1 MYIVN
6 NDNPTF
12 TRPDMSSIMY
22 TQIHTMYVHMYVLS
36 PLRTCLVCVVEAL
49 CLLRSL
55 ACALS
60 LIKCLTAAGCLP
72 GGLNKPTEFV
82 TIFSLETE
90 HVVVVILPQ
99 VLFHYYG
106 RPGGHQQA
114 QLEGFTVPGP
124 L

>member
-1 MYIVN
+1 M
-6 NDNPTF
+6 
-12 TRPDMSSIMY
+12 
-22 TQIHTMYVHMYVLS
+22 
-36 PLRTCLVCVVEAL
+36 CVVEAL

-55 ACALS
+55 ACALA
-60 LIKCLTAAGCLP
+60 LIKWLTIAAAGCLP

-114 QLEGFTVPGP
+114 QLEGFTDPWP